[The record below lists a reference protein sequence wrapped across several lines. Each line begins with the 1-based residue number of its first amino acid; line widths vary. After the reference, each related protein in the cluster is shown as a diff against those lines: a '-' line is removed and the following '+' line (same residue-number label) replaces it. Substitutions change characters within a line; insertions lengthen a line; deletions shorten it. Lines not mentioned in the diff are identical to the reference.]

1 MCPRRFLGLLAPTSF
16 LASFL
21 LAPALAGQVPDS
33 ALFHKGQWG
42 VDFRVGSGFAGVGAL
57 HFTSP
62 THAMLLDLSGGYSH
76 GSTTAS
82 PASHGNSVDAS
93 LSLGTR
99 AYHQLDPHVYRWTT
113 LGLSF
118 IYERHSATQGTVTQT
133 IKGYGAGVFV
143 NLGGTWL
150 VTPHLGL
157 GAQWQVDLTY
167 SHSSASAP
175 FPNPSPGTTDI
186 VTVQLARVA
195 LTGQFYF

>member
-1 MCPRRFLGLLAPTSF
+1 MRPRRFPF
-16 LASFL
+16 LAFFL
-21 LAPALAGQVPDS
+21 LAPALAAQVPDS

-62 THAMLLDLSGGYSH
+62 THATLLDLSGGYSH
-76 GSTTAS
+76 VSNTTS
-82 PASHGNSVDAS
+82 PAFRASIANAS
-93 LSLGTR
+93 LSLGSR
-99 AYHQLDPHVYRWTT
+99 AYHLIDPHVYRWTT
-113 LGLSF
+113 IGLSF
-118 IYERHSATQGTVTQT
+118 LYNRQSVTQGTATQT

-157 GAQWQVDLTY
+157 GAQWQADVAY
-167 SHSSASAP
+167 SHNSTSAP
-175 FPNPSPGTTDI
+175 FPNPSPGTSDV
-186 VTVQLARVA
+186 VTVELARVA